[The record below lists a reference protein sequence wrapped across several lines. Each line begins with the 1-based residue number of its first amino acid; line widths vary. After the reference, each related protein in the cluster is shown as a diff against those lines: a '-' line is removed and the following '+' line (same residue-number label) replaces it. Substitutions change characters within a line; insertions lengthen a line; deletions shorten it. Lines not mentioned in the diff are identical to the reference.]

1 MKPEPAN
8 WRSSMNILFLGDIVG
23 SVGRECVR
31 EQLPRLKE
39 QYEIDLVVANAE
51 NSAHGKGIT
60 RKIYHQLLAMGI
72 DVCTMGN
79 HTFSKNDIYQFIEE
93 ADRMVRP
100 ANMEPLEYGQHTVV
114 VKVNGMR
121 VAITNLC
128 GEVWMNNVVD
138 SPFFCMEDI
147 LNDIDADIYLV
158 DLHAETTSEKIAF
171 TYQFA
176 GRVQAVVG
184 THTHVQTADERLVY
198 GTAAITDLGMCGAY
212 TSVLGRDVQEILT
225 RFTTNEKTKFKIADG
240 PGILCGAVVRIDE
253 TARKAIHIERIQIS
267 PEQAEC

>member
-1 MKPEPAN
+1 
-8 WRSSMNILFLGDIVG
+8 MNILFLGDIVG

-171 TYQFA
+171 TYQLPDVC
-176 GRVQAVVG
+176 R
-184 THTHVQTADERLVY
+184 RLWAP
-198 GTAAITDLGMCGAY
+198 TRMFRRQ
-212 TSVLGRDVQEILT
+212 TSVWYTEQRPSPIWGCAVLYQCAGAGCTGNTDTLY
-225 RFTTNEKTKFKIADG
+225 NE
-240 PGILCGAVVRIDE
+240 
-253 TARKAIHIERIQIS
+253 
-267 PEQAEC
+267 

>member
-1 MKPEPAN
+1 
-8 WRSSMNILFLGDIVG
+8 MNILFLGDIVG

-147 LNDIDADIYLV
+147 LICMRKQPA
-158 DLHAETTSEKIAF
+158 
-171 TYQFA
+171 
-176 GRVQAVVG
+176 R
-184 THTHVQTADERLVY
+184 RLPLPISLPDVCRRLWAP
-198 GTAAITDLGMCGAY
+198 TRMFRRQ
-212 TSVLGRDVQEILT
+212 TSVWYTEQRPSPIWG
-225 RFTTNEKTKFKIADG
+225 
-240 PGILCGAVVRIDE
+240 CAVPIPVCWGGMY
-253 TARKAIHIERIQIS
+253 RKY
-267 PEQAEC
+267 